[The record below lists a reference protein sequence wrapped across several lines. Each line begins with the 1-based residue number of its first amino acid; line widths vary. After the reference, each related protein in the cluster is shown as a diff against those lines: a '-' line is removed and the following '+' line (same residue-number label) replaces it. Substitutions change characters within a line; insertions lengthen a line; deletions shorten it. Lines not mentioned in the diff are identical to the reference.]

1 MPGCTRCIMPSLFT
15 QEYNTKG
22 MPMTSIKVK
31 FRPSTVDGKEGGL
44 YFQIIHNRV
53 VRQLNTDYKVLAE
66 EWDAESES
74 VIVNGNRSNL
84 LLGIQERLAWDM
96 ARLEKV
102 VRSLETERRRFTA
115 DDVITMFHKLT
126 KESSLFT
133 FMHGVIAQLKQ
144 LGKIRTSETYTAT
157 LNSFMAFRDEQDVPL
172 DGINSDMM
180 LMYEAYLKARE
191 VRMNTISFYMRNLRA
206 VYNRAVE
213 KGLTQQNNPFRHVYT
228 GVDKTVKRAIPIKV
242 IKALKELDLSMKP
255 SLDFARDMFMFSFY
269 TRGMSFVDMAYLR
282 KTDIKNGILTYR
294 RRKTGQELSIKWE
307 KCMAEIIAKYPE
319 NKTDY
324 LLPIIKEEGNG
335 RNSVSHQACLN
346 GRVVTDE
353 GKANERR
360 QYDNTLHLVNYRLKE
375 LSTMLK
381 LLRPLT
387 MYVARHSWASA
398 AKAKNVPLSVISEG
412 MGHDSEAT
420 TQIYLASLETS
431 VVDKANKMILGL
443 L

>member
-1 MPGCTRCIMPSLFT
+1 
-15 QEYNTKG
+15 
-22 MPMTSIKVK
+22 MTSVKVK

-53 VRQLNTDYKVLAE
+53 VRQLNTDYKVFAD
-66 EWDAESES
+66 EWDAEAES
-74 VIVNGNRSNL
+74 VIVSGNRSNFL
-84 LLGIQERLAWDM
+84 LSIQERLTWDA

-115 DDVITMFHKLT
+115 DEVITMFHKLT

-144 LGKIRTSETYTAT
+144 LGKVRTSETYTAT
-157 LNSFMAFRDEQDVPL
+157 LKSFMAFRDGQDAPL
-172 DGINSDMM
+172 DGINSDLM
-180 LMYEAYLKARE
+180 LMYEAYLKTKD

-213 KGLTQQNNPFRHVYT
+213 KGLTPQNNPFRHVYT
-228 GVDKTVKRAIPIKV
+228 GVEKTVKRAIPIIA
-242 IKALKELDLSMKP
+242 IKELKELDLSLKP

-269 TRGMSFVDMAYLR
+269 TRGMSFIDMAYL
-282 KTDIKNGILTYR
+282 KKSDLKNGILTYR
-294 RRKTGQELSIKWE
+294 RRKTGQQLTIKWE
-307 KCMAEIIAKYPE
+307 KCMEDIIGKYPKNE
-319 NKTDY
+319 TDF
-324 LLPIIKEEGNG
+324 LLPI
-335 RNSVSHQACLN
+335 
-346 GRVVTDE
+346 VTRQGD
-353 GKANERR
+353 ERR
-360 QYDNTLHLVNYRLKE
+360 QYDNALHLVNYHLKE

-381 LLRPLT
+381 LQRPLT

-412 MGHDSEAT
+412 MGHDSETT

>member
-1 MPGCTRCIMPSLFT
+1 
-15 QEYNTKG
+15 

-53 VRQLNTDYKVLAE
+53 VRQLNTDYKAFAE

-74 VIVNGNRSNL
+74 FVVNGNRSNL
-84 LLGIQERLAWDM
+84 LLGIQERLAWDV

-144 LGKIRTSETYTAT
+144 LGKVRTSETYTAT
-157 LNSFMAFRDEQDVPL
+157 LKSFMAFRDEQDVPL
-172 DGINSDMM
+172 DGISSDMM
-180 LMYEAYLKARE
+180 LMYEAHLKARG

-213 KGLTQQNNPFRHVYT
+213 KGLTQPNNPFRHVYT
-228 GVDKTVKRAIPIKV
+228 GVDKTVKRAIPIKA

-255 SLDFARDMFMFSFY
+255 SLDFARDMFLFSFY
-269 TRGMSFVDMAYLR
+269 TRGMSFVDIAYLK
-282 KTDIKNGILTYR
+282 KTDLQNGILTYR

-381 LLRPLT
+381 LQRPLT

-398 AKAKNVPLSVISEG
+398 AKSKNVPLSVISEG

>member
-1 MPGCTRCIMPSLFT
+1 
-15 QEYNTKG
+15 
-22 MPMTSIKVK
+22 MTSIKVK

-44 YFQIIHNRV
+44 YFQIIHNRI
-53 VRQLNTDYKVLAE
+53 VRQVNTDYKVFAE

-74 VIVNGNRSNL
+74 VVVNGSLSNL
-84 LLGIQERLAWDM
+84 LLGIQERLAWDV

-144 LGKIRTSETYTAT
+144 LGKVRTSETYTAT
-157 LNSFMAFRDEQDVPL
+157 LKSFMAFRDEQDVPL
-172 DGINSDMM
+172 DGISSDMM
-180 LMYEAYLKARE
+180 LMYEAHLKARG

-213 KGLTQQNNPFRHVYT
+213 KGLTQPNNPFRHVYT
-228 GVDKTVKRAIPIKV
+228 GVDKTVKRAIPIKA

-255 SLDFARDMFMFSFY
+255 SLDFARDMFLFSFY
-269 TRGMSFVDMAYLR
+269 TRGMSFVDIAYLK
-282 KTDIKNGILTYR
+282 KTDLQNGILTYR

-381 LLRPLT
+381 LQRPLT

>member
-1 MPGCTRCIMPSLFT
+1 M
-15 QEYNTKG
+15 
-22 MPMTSIKVK
+22 
-31 FRPSTVDGKEGGL
+31 DGKEGGL

-53 VRQLNTDYKVLAE
+53 VRQLNTDYKVFAE
-66 EWDAESES
+66 EWDAEAEN

-84 LLGIQERLAWDM
+84 LLGIQERLAWDVS
-96 ARLEKV
+96 RLEKV
-102 VRSLETERRRFTA
+102 VRLLETERRRFTA
-115 DDVITMFHKLT
+115 DDVITMFHKQT

-172 DGINSDMM
+172 DGISSDMM
-180 LMYEAYLKARE
+180 LMYEAHLKARG
-191 VRMNTISFYMRNLRA
+191 VCMNTISFYMRNLRA

-213 KGLTQQNNPFRHVYT
+213 KGLTQPNNPFRHVYT
-228 GVDKTVKRAIPIKV
+228 GVDKTVKRAIPIKS
-242 IKALKELDLSMKP
+242 IKAMKEMDLSMKP
-255 SLDFARDMFMFSFY
+255 SLDFARDMFLFSFY
-269 TRGMSFVDMAYLR
+269 TRGMSFVDMAYLK
-282 KTDIKNGILTYR
+282 KTDLQNGILTYR

-319 NKTDY
+319 NKTDFF
-324 LLPIIKEEGNG
+324 LPIITKQG
-335 RNSVSHQACLN
+335 
-346 GRVVTDE
+346 
-353 GKANERR
+353 NERK
-360 QYDNTLHLVNYRLKE
+360 QYDNALHLVNYHLKD
-375 LSTMLK
+375 LSEMLQ
-381 LLRPLT
+381 LQRPLT

-412 MGHDSEAT
+412 MGHNSEAT

>member
-1 MPGCTRCIMPSLFT
+1 
-15 QEYNTKG
+15 
-22 MPMTSIKVK
+22 MTSIKVK

-53 VRQLNTDYKVLAE
+53 VRQLNTDYKVFEE
-66 EWDAESES
+66 EWDAESEN

-84 LLGIQERLAWDM
+84 LLGIQERLAWDV

-144 LGKIRTSETYTAT
+144 LGKVRTSETYTSTLNSFMARTSETYTST

-172 DGINSDMM
+172 DGISSDMM
-180 LMYEAYLKARE
+180 LMYEAHLKVKG

-213 KGLTQQNNPFRHVYT
+213 KGLTPQNNPFRHVYT
-228 GVDKTVKRAIPIKV
+228 GVDKTVKRAIPIKA

-282 KTDIKNGILTYR
+282 KTDLQNGILTYR
-294 RRKTGQELSIKWE
+294 RRKTGQELTIKWE
-307 KCMAEIIAKYPE
+307 KCMAEIVVKYPE
-319 NKTDY
+319 NQTDF
-324 LLPIIKEEGNG
+324 LLPIIKEEGN
-335 RNSVSHQACLN
+335 
-346 GRVVTDE
+346 
-353 GKANERR
+353 ERR
-360 QYDNTLHLVNYRLKE
+360 QYDNALHLVNYRLKE

-381 LLRPLT
+381 LQRPLT

>member
-1 MPGCTRCIMPSLFT
+1 
-15 QEYNTKG
+15 
-22 MPMTSIKVK
+22 MTSIKVK

-53 VRQLNTDYKVLAE
+53 VRQLNTDYKVFAE

-74 VIVNGNRSNL
+74 VIVSGNRSNF
-84 LLGIQERLAWDM
+84 LLGIQEHLAWDV
-96 ARLEKV
+96 ARLDKV

-115 DDVITMFHKLT
+115 DDVITLFHKQT

-144 LGKIRTSETYTAT
+144 LGKVRTSETYTAT
-157 LNSFMAFRDEQDVPL
+157 LNSFMTFRENQDVPL
-172 DGINSDMM
+172 DGISSDMM
-180 LMYEAYLKARE
+180 LMYEAYLKARG
-191 VRMNTISFYMRNLRA
+191 VRMNTISFYMRILRA

-213 KGLTQQNNPFRHVYT
+213 KKLTSQNNPFCHVYT
-228 GVDKTVKRAIPIKV
+228 GVDKTVKRAIPIKD
-242 IKALKELDLSMKP
+242 IKALKDLDLSMKP
-255 SLDFARDMFMFSFY
+255 SLGFARDMFMFSFY
-269 TRGMSFVDMAYLR
+269 TRGMSFVDMAYL
-282 KTDIKNGILTYR
+282 KKSDLKNGILTYR

-307 KCMAEIIAKYPE
+307 KCMAEIIARYPE
-319 NKTDY
+319 NKTDF
-324 LLPIIKEEGNG
+324 LLPIIKEQGNG
-335 RNSVSHQACLN
+335 
-346 GRVVTDE
+346 
-353 GKANERR
+353 RR
-360 QYDNTLHLVNYRLKE
+360 QYDNALHLVNYRLKE
-375 LSTMLK
+375 LSKMLK
-381 LLRPLT
+381 LQRPLT

>member
-1 MPGCTRCIMPSLFT
+1 
-15 QEYNTKG
+15 
-22 MPMTSIKVK
+22 MTSIKVK
-31 FRPSTVDGKEGGL
+31 FRPSMVDGKEGGL

-53 VRQLNTDYKVLAE
+53 VRQLNTDYKAFAE

-74 VIVNGNRSNL
+74 VVVNGNRSNL
-84 LLGIQERLAWDM
+84 LLGIQERLAWDV

-144 LGKIRTSETYTAT
+144 LGKVRTSETYTAT
-157 LNSFMAFRDEQDVPL
+157 LKSFMAFRDEQDVPL
-172 DGINSDMM
+172 DGISSDMM
-180 LMYEAYLKARE
+180 LMYEAHLKARG

-213 KGLTQQNNPFRHVYT
+213 KGLTQPNNPFRHVYT
-228 GVDKTVKRAIPIKV
+228 GVDKTVKRAIPIKA

-255 SLDFARDMFMFSFY
+255 SLDFARDMFLFSFY
-269 TRGMSFVDMAYLR
+269 TRGMSFVDIAYLK
-282 KTDIKNGILTYR
+282 KTDLQNGILTYR

-381 LLRPLT
+381 LQRPLT

-398 AKAKNVPLSVISEG
+398 AKSKNVPLSVISEG

>member
-1 MPGCTRCIMPSLFT
+1 M
-15 QEYNTKG
+15 N
-22 MPMTSIKVK
+22 MTSIKVK

-53 VRQLNTDYKVLAE
+53 VRQLNTDYKVFAE

-74 VIVNGNRSNL
+74 VVVNGNRSNL
-84 LLGIQERLAWDM
+84 LLGIQERLAWDV

-144 LGKIRTSETYTAT
+144 LGKVRTSETYTAT
-157 LNSFMAFRDEQDVPL
+157 LNSFMAFREEQDVPI
-172 DGINSDMM
+172 DGISSDLM
-180 LMYEAYLKARE
+180 LLYEAYLKTRG

-213 KGLTQQNNPFRHVYT
+213 KGLTAQNYPFRHVYT
-228 GVDKTVKRAIPIKV
+228 GVDKTVKRAIPIKD

-282 KTDIKNGILTYR
+282 KTDLQNGILTYR
-294 RRKTGQELSIKWE
+294 RRKTGQELTIKWE
-307 KCMAEIIAKYPE
+307 KCMAEIVAKYPE
-319 NKTDY
+319 NQTDF
-324 LLPIIKEEGNG
+324 LLPIIKEQGNG
-335 RNSVSHQACLN
+335 RNSESHQACLN

-353 GKANERR
+353 GEANERR
-360 QYDNTLHLVNYRLKE
+360 QYDNALHLVNYRLKE

-381 LLRPLT
+381 LQRPLT

>member
-1 MPGCTRCIMPSLFT
+1 M
-15 QEYNTKG
+15 
-22 MPMTSIKVK
+22 MTSIKVK
-31 FRPSTVDGKEGGL
+31 FRPSTVEGKEGGI

-53 VRQLNTDYKVLAE
+53 VRQLNTDYKIFAT

-74 VIVNGNRSNL
+74 VMVTGNRSNI
-84 LLGIQERLAWDM
+84 LLGIRERLEWDI

-102 VRSLETERRRFTA
+102 IRQLETERRRYTA
-115 DDVITMFHKLT
+115 DDVITVFHKMT
-126 KESSLFT
+126 KEASLFT

-157 LNSFMAFRDEQDVPL
+157 LKSFMAFREDQDVPL
-172 DGINSDMM
+172 DGITSDLM
-180 LMYEAYLKARE
+180 LLYEAFLKARG
-191 VRMNTISFYMRNLRA
+191 VRMNTISFYMRILRA

-213 KGLTQQNNPFRHVYT
+213 KGLTEQLNPFRHVYT
-228 GVDKTVKRAIPIKV
+228 GVDKTVKRAIPIKA

-269 TRGMSFVDMAYLR
+269 TRGMSFVDMAYLK
-282 KTDIKNGILTYR
+282 KTDLQNGILTYR

-307 KCMAEIIAKYPE
+307 KCMAEIVAKYPD
-319 NKTDY
+319 NQTDY
-324 LLPIIKEEGNG
+324 LLPIIKEKE
-335 RNSVSHQACLN
+335 
-346 GRVVTDE
+346 
-353 GKANERR
+353 NERK
-360 QYDNTLHLVNYRLKE
+360 QYDNALHLVNYRLKD
-375 LSTMLK
+375 LSKMLK
-381 LLRPLT
+381 LQRPLT

-398 AKAKNVPLSVISEG
+398 AKAKHVPLSVISEG

>member
-1 MPGCTRCIMPSLFT
+1 
-15 QEYNTKG
+15 

-53 VRQLNTDYKVLAE
+53 VRQLNTDYKVFAE

-74 VIVNGNRSNL
+74 VIVSGNRSNL
-84 LLGIQERLAWDM
+84 LLSIQERLAWDM
-96 ARLEKV
+96 ARLDKV

-144 LGKIRTSETYTAT
+144 LGKVRTSETYTAS

-172 DGINSDMM
+172 DGISSDMM
-180 LMYEAYLKARE
+180 LMYEAYLKARG

-213 KGLTQQNNPFRHVYT
+213 RGLTEQKNPFRHVYT
-228 GVDKTVKRAIPIKV
+228 GVDKTAKRAIPVKA

-282 KTDIKNGILTYR
+282 KSDLQNGILTYR
-294 RRKTGQELSIKWE
+294 RRKTRQELTIKWE
-307 KCMAEIIAKYPE
+307 KCMAEIVAKYPD
-319 NKTDY
+319 NHTDY
-324 LLPIIKEEGNG
+324 MLPIIKEKE
-335 RNSVSHQACLN
+335 
-346 GRVVTDE
+346 
-353 GKANERR
+353 NERK
-360 QYDNTLHLVNYRLKE
+360 QYDNALHLANYRLKE

-381 LLRPLT
+381 LQRPLT

-398 AKAKNVPLSVISEG
+398 AKAKKVPLSVISEG

-420 TQIYLASLETS
+420 RQIYLASLETS